1 MEKLRPVEDV
11 VDEIYQ
17 SSKLPNKV
25 LQADR
30 RAHEEIIGRNVDR
43 ALRAAGCP
51 ERFLQTACV
60 ATVVM
65 PPPESERVRLGRV
78 IWEDHRAY
86 MLTRPGMT
94 ADWNRAS
101 WSEVELWRK
110 EECMRQGQV
119 VAAELAKIREE

>member
-1 MEKLRPVEDV
+1 MDKLRPVEDV

-17 SSKLPNKV
+17 SSKLPSKV

-65 PPPESERVRLGRV
+65 PPPESDRVRLGRKCWNARRCERDYK
-78 IWEDHRAY
+78 WED
-86 MLTRPGMT
+86 LP
-94 ADWNRAS
+94 
-101 WSEVELWRK
+101 ELEKEAWREIAAAVLAEQRK
-110 EECMRQGQV
+110 IEEEQK
-119 VAAELAKIREE
+119 L